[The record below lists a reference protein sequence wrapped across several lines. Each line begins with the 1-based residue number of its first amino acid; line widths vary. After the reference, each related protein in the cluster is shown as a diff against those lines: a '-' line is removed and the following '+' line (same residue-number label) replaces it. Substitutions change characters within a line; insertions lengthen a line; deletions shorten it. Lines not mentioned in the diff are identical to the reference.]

1 MCDALSSIE
10 ERERDME
17 KVNAWG
23 APLKMCVSDRAYGDY
38 LTREEKKELLD
49 AYKSAGMERF
59 HYMNAATLEY
69 SEVSWFY
76 SYYTAIVGT
85 TYNNK
90 TEHAYVFVSP
100 YVWDYENYRPS
111 STTNRQANRWLEEC
125 GFEFTVQGLRNA
137 YRLHSQGLASSQ
149 FCMDDGTLVVPRY
162 MHNDVTLNKCGTR
175 HYHHHTSVVPFVAY
189 SDDGKALTVLGRDIT
204 EGNVHQVVKAVR

>member
-1 MCDALSSIE
+1 
-10 ERERDME
+10 ME

-23 APLKMCVSDRAYGDY
+23 APVKMCVSDRAYGDY
-38 LTREEKKELLD
+38 LTREEQKELLH

-85 TYNNK
+85 TYNIK

-100 YVWDYENYRPS
+100 YVWDYENCMFS
-111 STTNRQANRWLEEC
+111 SITNRQANRWLEER

-137 YRLHSQGLASSQ
+137 YRLHSQGLASSP

-162 MHNDVTLNKCGTR
+162 VHNEITLNKYGER
-175 HYHHHTSVVPFVAY
+175 NYHHHASEVPFVAY
-189 SDDGKALTVLGRDIT
+189 SDDGKALMVLGRDIT
-204 EGNVHQVVKAVR
+204 EGNVHQVVYKAVR

>member
-1 MCDALSSIE
+1 
-10 ERERDME
+10 ME

-23 APLKMCVSDRAYGDY
+23 APLRMCVSDRAYGDY
-38 LTREEKKELLD
+38 LTREEQKELLS

-69 SEVSWFY
+69 SDVSWFY
-76 SYYTAIVGT
+76 SYYTAIVGA

-100 YVWDYENYRPS
+100 YVWDYENCRPS
-111 STTNRQANRWLEEC
+111 STTSKQANRWLEER

-137 YRLHSQGLASSQ
+137 YRLHSQGLASSP
-149 FCMDDGTLVVPRY
+149 FYMDDGTLVVPRY
-162 MHNDVTLNKCGTR
+162 VHNDVTLNRYGTR
-175 HYHHHTSVVPFVAY
+175 HYHHHASEVPFVAY
-189 SDDGKALTVLGRDIT
+189 SDDGRALMVLGRDVT
-204 EGNVHQVVKAVR
+204 EYNVHKVVRTVR

>member
-1 MCDALSSIE
+1 MCGTLSGIE
-10 ERERDME
+10 EKRRDME
-17 KVNAWG
+17 RLNAWG
-23 APLKMCVSDRAYGDY
+23 APLKMCVSDRSYGDY
-38 LTREEKKELLD
+38 LTREEQKELLH

-100 YVWDYENYRPS
+100 YVWDYENCRFS
-111 STTNRQANRWLEEC
+111 STTNRQANRWLEER

-137 YRLHSQGLASSQ
+137 YRLHSQGLASSP

-162 MHNDVTLNKCGTR
+162 VNNDITINKYGIR

-189 SDDGKALTVLGRDIT
+189 SDDGKALTVLGRDLT
-204 EGNVHQVVKAVR
+204 EGNVHQVIIGR